1 MNKYNDE
8 PKRITFA
15 GLIFWAVVIT
25 VWFGLIAYAI
35 LEGGK

>member
-8 PKRITFA
+8 PKQITFA

-25 VWFGLIAYAI
+25 GWFLIIA
-35 LEGGK
+35 LEVIGGGK